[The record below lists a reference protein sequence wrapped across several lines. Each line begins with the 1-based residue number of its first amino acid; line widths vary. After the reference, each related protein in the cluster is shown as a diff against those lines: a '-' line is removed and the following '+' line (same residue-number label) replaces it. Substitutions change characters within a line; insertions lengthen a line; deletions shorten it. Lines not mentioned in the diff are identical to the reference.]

1 MVLSNH
7 DVEMPVQTWRKHE
20 RRSWPTGQLADFSSG
35 LDYEPEGRVFESLRA
50 HHVTYVPQLVDAQ
63 AYPFV
68 SFWQAAQQLASE
80 LTGELMITEI
90 RHYPNWPPGAPPL

>member
-50 HHVTYVPQLVDAQ
+50 HHLTLLHVVQERYA
-63 AYPFV
+63 ASFV
-68 SFWQAAQQLASE
+68 AFGISF
-80 LTGELMITEI
+80 
-90 RHYPNWPPGAPPL
+90 